1 MNNDAFK
8 KRAQMIVLIMGL
20 IIIGFPF
27 YWMLLTSLTPRQV
40 LFQPPYKFIR
50 LDLSFENYR
59 DLFFAT
65 EFFNYLKNSLIAAA
79 GAIALNV
86 VAATLA
92 GYGLTRFEF
101 WAKRKFAQGILFSYM
116 FPPMLMAI
124 PLYIILSAMQLRNT
138 YMGII
143 LAHMSISLPLNIWLM
158 WQYFQIVP
166 ISLEEAAWVSGAS
179 KLRAMREIC
188 LPSALPG
195 ILSVAMF
202 AFALSW
208 NDFTFAF
215 ILQTD
220 KNMFTLPIGLATF
233 VEQTAIH
240 WGMIMSSAVLVS
252 VPTFAMVFFLQKY
265 LVRGLGFG
273 GKR

>member
-1 MNNDAFK
+1 MNKNALA
-8 KRAQMIVLIMGL
+8 KRAILISLIMCL
-20 IIIGFPF
+20 IIVGFPF
-27 YWMLLTSLTPRQV
+27 YWMLLTSITPRHV
-40 LFQPPYKFIR
+40 LFQPPYKFFR
-50 LDLSFENYR
+50 LDVSLENFR

-65 EFFNYLKNSLIAAA
+65 EFLIYFKNSLIAAI
-79 GAIALNV
+79 GSIILNV
-86 VAATLA
+86 ITATLA
-92 GYGLTRFEF
+92 GYGLTRFDF

-116 FPPMLMAI
+116 FPPMLLAI
-124 PLYIILSAMQLRNT
+124 PLYIILSSLQMRNT
-138 YMGII
+138 YFGII

-158 WQYFQIVP
+158 WQYFQIIP

-179 KLRAMREIC
+179 KFRAMKEIC

-220 KNMFTLPIGLATF
+220 KKMFTLPIGLATF

-240 WGMIMSSAVLVS
+240 WGMIMASAVLVS
-252 VPTFAMVFFLQKY
+252 VPTFIMVFFLQKY
-265 LVRGLGFG
+265 LVRGLGVAG
-273 GKR
+273 QS

>member
-1 MNNDAFK
+1 
-8 KRAQMIVLIMGL
+8 
-20 IIIGFPF
+20 
-27 YWMLLTSLTPRQV
+27 
-40 LFQPPYKFIR
+40 
-50 LDLSFENYR
+50 
-59 DLFFAT
+59 
-65 EFFNYLKNSLIAAA
+65 
-79 GAIALNV
+79 
-86 VAATLA
+86 
-92 GYGLTRFEF
+92 
-101 WAKRKFAQGILFSYM
+101 
-116 FPPMLMAI
+116 
-124 PLYIILSAMQLRNT
+124 MQLRNT
-138 YMGII
+138 YLGII

-273 GKR
+273 DKR

>member
-1 MNNDAFK
+1 MNTGLLK
-8 KRAQMIVLIMGL
+8 KRLVLVSLIVALFVV
-20 IIIGFPF
+20 GFPF
-27 YWMLLTSLTPRQV
+27 YWMLLTSLTPREV
-40 LFQPPYKFIR
+40 LFQPPYKFFR
-50 LDLSFENYR
+50 LDISLDSYKE
-59 DLFFAT
+59 LFFAT
-65 EFFNYLKNSLIAAA
+65 DFLIYFKNSLIAAL
-79 GAIALNV
+79 GAILLNV

-92 GYGLTRFEF
+92 GYGLTRFDF
-101 WAKRKFAQGILFSYM
+101 WAKRKFAQGVLFSYI

-124 PLYIILSAMQLRNT
+124 PLYIILSAQQMRNT
-138 YMGII
+138 YFGLII
-143 LAHMSISLPLNIWLM
+143 AHTSISLPLNIWLM

-188 LPSALPG
+188 IPSAMPG
-195 ILSVAMF
+195 ILSVALF

-220 KNMFTLPIGLATF
+220 KAMFTLPIGLATF

-240 WGMIMSSAVLVS
+240 WGMIMSSSVLVS
-252 VPTFAMVFFLQKY
+252 IPTFVMVFFLQKY
-265 LVRGLGFG
+265 LVRGLGLA
-273 GKR
+273 K